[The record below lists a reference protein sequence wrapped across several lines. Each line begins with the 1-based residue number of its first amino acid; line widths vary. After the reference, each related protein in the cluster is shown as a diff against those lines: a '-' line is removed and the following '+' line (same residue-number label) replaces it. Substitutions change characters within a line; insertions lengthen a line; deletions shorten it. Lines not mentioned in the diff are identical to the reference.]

1 MNARVTLAL
10 HGRSQR
16 NRLSPLGA
24 VLVALAALLQVAPL
38 AAVSYEFDLTY
49 DPTAAVVAGTQVISF
64 SRSEFGDEAVLLLLN
79 NAGAV
84 PNPHENPLLQDVR
97 YQSGFD
103 AGYTRIT
110 SIVDSLGA
118 AVPFEE
124 FTPPAHGRLFTYP
137 MPGLAVRL
145 RLPPRDRY
153 RLTVA
158 FRTRLPALRAGD
170 LTSRDG
176 VFVQRL
182 GWYPRLY
189 PHPDRFTLPPIAD
202 YRVRIVVPPGYVVIS
217 HDKRPAPAA
226 DGTAYVIERRAP
238 SVTIPLTIFPED
250 RFQLVEDASAHA
262 AVRLF
267 HRPGHERQARKL
279 ARYAAEA
286 LDHYAGTLGPLD
298 YRRIT
303 IVEGVRPGAWGMAA
317 DAFVMLGS
325 GAFNADVPSRELWN
339 RALEFLVAHE
349 IGHFYFGIGTAVDFI
364 SDNWLSESLT
374 QYVTLDYLE
383 RKYGADDNVF
393 PDAAG
398 PAGALASGLL
408 AYGSFRERLVTRFH
422 ALRKAGY
429 DFPVAS
435 DVDDQNQ
442 NGLTAVIY
450 DKGALAVRQLA
461 TEMGKDAFDRALGEY
476 ARRYRHRFTDTGQ
489 FLDHLEEHRPGMR
502 SVGEQVLTTDRYPD
516 YAVAGVA
523 YEGDVARITIR
534 DHGDSGLTTLVRVVV
549 EEDGEDERTRDFT
562 VRGTEVLEVAGRVRS
577 VEIDPA
583 WYTLDVDRKNNHHP
597 RRVNWVFRPHS
608 RHEADLVGIDLRLF
622 ELSPDALRLG
632 AGVGYRSTGMVSYE
646 LSAGG
651 AARIEPAAPGGWLT
665 ALPAVQPGAYAATE
679 LSLPRGGSAG
689 ALVTWYGAEDWSGS
703 FALRQPLRT
712 PLEVGT
718 RPTLYDSGLSLAAGL
733 DADQRP
739 ALEPWIGLDSA
750 RLPGAVPHLAS
761 LRQRFTVLP
770 YDGTWSLQSSSAA
783 AVPLRIVPRVYLV
796 PSVDLGADWRLFGI
810 GTAPPE
816 GVESRLRAG
825 DRSGADR
832 RPATGRAHGGLD
844 LLVPLVGGREDRL
857 LDLLVFRSLTA
868 ALYFEAENRF
878 TAFPA
883 LGDPREWSPHA
894 GMELSAGFS
903 WLIDL
908 PVAIAGGLDVPL
920 RTAGDPSTWRF
931 FLSANLPLRLYTM
944 LLAD

>member
-1 MNARVTLAL
+1 MTEHARPK
-10 HGRSQR
+10 R
-16 NRLSPLGA
+16 NRLNFVGA
-24 VLVALAALLQVAPL
+24 VLVALAALLQPAPL

-49 DPTAAVVAGTQVISF
+49 SPATAVVAGTQVISF
-64 SRSEFGDEAVLLLLN
+64 SRSEFGDEAVLFLLN

-84 PNPHENPLLQDVR
+84 RNPYENPLLEDVR
-97 YQSGFD
+97 YQSGFE

-110 SIVDSLGA
+110 GIVDALGA

-124 FTPPAHGRLFTYP
+124 FTPAAHGRLFTYP
-137 MPGLAVRL
+137 MSGLAVRL
-145 RLPPRDRY
+145 RLPRRDRY

-158 FRTRLPALRAGD
+158 FRTRLPALRTGD

-176 VFVQRL
+176 VFVQRFA
-182 GWYPRLY
+182 WYPRLY
-189 PHPDRFTLPPIAD
+189 PRPDRFTLPPIEG

-217 HDKRPAPAA
+217 HDERTAPAA
-226 DGTAYVIERRAP
+226 DGTVYVIERRAP
-238 SVTIPLTIFPED
+238 SVTIPLTIFRED

-279 ARYAAEA
+279 GRYAAEA

-303 IVEGVRPGAWGMAA
+303 IVEGVRPGVWGMAA

-325 GAFNADVPSRELWN
+325 GAFNADLPFPELWN
-339 RALEFLVAHE
+339 RVLEFLVAHE

-383 RKYGADDNVF
+383 RKYGADDNLF
-393 PDAAG
+393 PGNAGAAG
-398 PAGALASGLL
+398 AIARRLL
-408 AYGSFRERLVTRFH
+408 GHRSFREGLVTRFH

-461 TEMGKDAFDRALGEY
+461 TEMGKDTFDEALREY
-476 ARRYRHRFTDTGQ
+476 ARRHRHRFTDTRQ
-489 FLDHLEEHRPGMR
+489 FLAHLEERRPGMR
-502 SVGEQVLTTDRYPD
+502 SAGEQVLTTDRYPD

-523 YEGDVARITIR
+523 HEGNVDRITIR
-534 DHGDSGLTTLVRVVV
+534 DYRDSGLTTLVRVVV
-549 EEDGEDERTRDFT
+549 EDDGESERTLDFT
-562 VRGTEVLEVAGRVRS
+562 VRGTEVLAVAGRVRR

-597 RRVNWVFRPHS
+597 RRLNWVFRQHS

-622 ELSPDALRLG
+622 ELSPDVLRLG
-632 AGVGYRSTGMVSYE
+632 GGVGYRSTGMVSYG

-651 AARIEPAAPGGWLT
+651 AARVEPGAPGGWLAT
-665 ALPAVQPGAYAATE
+665 PPVVEPGGYAAAE
-679 LSLPRGGSAG
+679 FSLPHGARAG
-689 ALVTWYGAEDWSGS
+689 ALFTWYGAEDWSGS
-703 FALRQPLRT
+703 FALRKPLRT
-712 PLEVGT
+712 ALEVGT

-733 DADQRP
+733 DVDQRP
-739 ALEPWIGLDSA
+739 ALEPWVALESV

-761 LRQRFTVLP
+761 LRQRFTLLP
-770 YDGTWSLQSSSAA
+770 HEGTWSLQSSLAA

-816 GVESRLRAG
+816 GMESRLRAG
-825 DRSGADR
+825 DRSEAGGQ
-832 RPATGRAHGGLD
+832 PATGRVHGGLD

-857 LDLLVFRSLTA
+857 LNLVVFRSLTA

-883 LGDPREWSPHA
+883 LGDGREWSPHA
-894 GMELSAGFS
+894 GIELSAGITS
-903 WLIDL
+903 LIDL
-908 PVAIAGGLDVPL
+908 PMAIAGGLDVPL
-920 RTAGDPSTWRF
+920 RAAGDPSTWRF
-931 FLSANLPLRLYTM
+931 FLSANLPLRLYTQ